1 MVLAFTSLFSHLSQN
16 IFSHLSS
23 LRRPRARHSPSRRHC
38 PAAARPGRPP
48 RPPPPAARPGRCR
61 PRPPSRLYLLAAR
74 SREERPPAC
83 LPRGAARS
91 RRPPACREEPPA
103 CLPRGAAAR
112 RSPNR
117 GRRPGLEYS
126 PPAGLPT
133 ASAPEELVP
142 AAPAPGSF
150 HPATVSPTP
159 GSARPRGA
167 RCNRQVPCLYVFYF
181 FYLMC

>member
-1 MVLAFTSLFSHLSQN
+1 MAELAFRMAMRTRSHCGGRSRPR
-16 IFSHLSS
+16 SS
-23 LRRPRARHSPSRRHC
+23 STRVVVKEAGDIHIYTPEEGRRVPIDAPARPRAILLRAA
-38 PAAARPGRPP
+38 PAL
-48 RPPPPAARPGRCR
+48 PPPAPAAPGRR
-61 PRPPSRLYLLAAR
+61 PLPAVPAVQTAPAA
-74 SREERPPAC
+74 PAVQTA
-83 LPRGAARS
+83 PVAPVGPAALV
-91 RRPPACREEPPA
+91 A

-133 ASAPEELVP
+133 ASAPEELAP

-167 RCNRQVPCLYVFYF
+167 RPGSARPR
-181 FYLMC
+181 